1 MNSLVIFEIVLTLSS
16 LGALALMRRT
26 YFPMN
31 LIWAFGVLTIGG
43 AAVLG
48 AAVYGGIS
56 GVKSYHTLFSE
67 FAGSIGLLCFALA
80 ALGGMFA
87 AQFHQ
92 YGWWVTLI
100 GLSALTVTLLT
111 NSWHLSREG
120 QYVVIGVLGLCCL
133 YQLYVKPSSG
143 LLLSLG
149 TVLLIAAGLLSDLV
163 GAQFSFD
170 PKNVYHIFLSL
181 SVLSFGLFASRE

>member
-43 AAVLG
+43 AAALG
-48 AAVYGGIS
+48 AAVYGDIPGL
-56 GVKSYHTLFSE
+56 KAYHTLFSE
-67 FAGSIGLLCFALA
+67 FAGSIGLICFALA

-100 GLSALTVTLLT
+100 CVSALTVTLLT
-111 NSWHLSREG
+111 GTWHLNREG
-120 QYVVIGVLGLCCL
+120 QYVVIGILGLCSL
-133 YQLYVKPSSG
+133 YQLYVNPSSG

-149 TVLLIAAGLLSDLV
+149 TVFLIAAGLLSDLV
-163 GAQFSFD
+163 AAQFSFD
-170 PKNVYHIFLSL
+170 PKNVYHVFLSL

>member
-16 LGALALMRRT
+16 LGALVLMRRT

-31 LIWAFGVLTIGG
+31 LIWAFGVLAIGG
-43 AAVLG
+43 AAALG

-56 GVKSYHTLFSE
+56 GIKSYHILFSE
-67 FAGSIGLLCFALA
+67 FAGSIGLISFALA

-87 AQFHQ
+87 AEFHR

-120 QYVVIGVLGLCCL
+120 QYVVIGVLGLCSL

-149 TVLLIAAGLLSDLV
+149 TVLLIAAGLLGDLV
-163 GAQFSFD
+163 AAQFSFD
-170 PKNVYHIFLSL
+170 PKNVYHVFLSL